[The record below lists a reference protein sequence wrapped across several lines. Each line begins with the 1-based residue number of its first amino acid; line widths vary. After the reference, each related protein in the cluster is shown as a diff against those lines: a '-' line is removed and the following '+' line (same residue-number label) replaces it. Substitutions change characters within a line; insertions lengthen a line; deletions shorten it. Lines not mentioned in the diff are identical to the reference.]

1 MDGEDEAQKRSE
13 KRRLEA
19 EFFSLESDKS
29 RLKQRIDAM
38 AIDMKRTK
46 LDMDHLKISLQEKEV
61 AKSALDRELALMD
74 ADLAAIKKKMN
85 AL

>member
-1 MDGEDEAQKRSE
+1 MDEVDDTQKRSE

-19 EFFSLESDKS
+19 EFFSLESDRT
-29 RLKQRIDAM
+29 RLTQKIDALG
-38 AIDMKRTK
+38 IDMRRTK

-61 AKSALDRELALMD
+61 AKSGLDRNLALMD
-74 ADLAAIKKKMN
+74 ADLATIKKKMN